1 MKVLNSRTWFAF
13 LAIVTL
19 LFLTGCASAIVPP
32 VAQGERGTIR
42 VECATAVTGL
52 AIDTT
57 ACAIDSQA
65 IDPQTGK
72 NTGKWGREVRVT
84 SSASLGGEVIKGVVA
99 GTGAAII
106 NGEYAES
113 IARKSACA
121 NGSNCGTVINA
132 VSQSGSS
139 SESNVHSN
147 LTAGGSCTS
156 SACTGQ

>member
-1 MKVLNSRTWFAF
+1 MKVLNVRTLFAS
-13 LAIVTL
+13 LAAAML
-19 LFLTGCASAIVPP
+19 LFLTGCATAITPP

-113 IARKSACA
+113 IAKKSGCH
-121 NGSNCGTVINA
+121 GSACGTVINA
-132 VSQSGSS
+132 VSQSGSTS
-139 SESNVHSN
+139 TVHTNTS
-147 LTAGGSCTS
+147 AGTCSTGT
-156 SACTGQ
+156 CTGQ